1 MHGGDTSGRLCSSKA
16 AASHGI
22 QSLLRNRYGCNK
34 AFRQCI
40 VSDSAFAVSR
50 PSGKIR
56 MAARVFPVG
65 LECGPMQNQDANTRP
80 MLPVLN
86 CMFKPVGKINGIAK
100 TEAITA
106 AADFLI

>member
-1 MHGGDTSGRLCSSKA
+1 
-16 AASHGI
+16 
-22 QSLLRNRYGCNK
+22 
-34 AFRQCI
+34 
-40 VSDSAFAVSR
+40 
-50 PSGKIR
+50 